1 MVAVTYSFH
10 GISVDRAR
18 LSVTRGGLPVD
29 LEPKALDVLLFLLD
43 NRDRLVTKDELMDAV
58 WKDTFVT
65 PNVLTR
71 AIAQIRKALG
81 DDADAPTIIETVSK
95 RGYRLI
101 APVEVSPS
109 PVAPAPAAAS
119 PPQIHEP
126 TTTAYVPP
134 ASPRRSMVPRVAA
147 ALLVV
152 AGIVAIVA
160 VMTRD
165 RTSEAAPGSLPAPKR
180 LTTRAGFDGQPAVS
194 PDGRSVA
201 YVSDRTGGLEIYVT
215 GLVATGTETQ
225 LTSNGGNNMQPDW
238 SPDGNWLAFHSR
250 KLGGVWVVSSHGG
263 QPQQVAQRGS
273 SPAWAPDSQQLV
285 FTSDTGGFAE
295 QGMLFTV
302 RRDGSDLKQIT
313 TLEQTPGGAVGPA
326 WSHNG
331 KFIAFSNSFGGVGTK
346 PGLFLLSVSDG
357 RIRQVYAELFQN
369 RPEFAPE
376 DDAIYWIG
384 LTLGEASIR
393 RIAIDPGNGEP
404 RGDMAVVRTIDG
416 RGEGLSI
423 SRGGVVAF
431 GSAQDD
437 DNFWRMDLNSTD
449 EPRRVTNDTVRNL
462 HPMVSSQGRLA
473 FARLSDGHPS
483 TVWLMNVDGSGAEVL
498 LPGMAGNHPQW
509 SRDGSRVMVL
519 EQDKLVWV
527 DVATRRVIDVPF
539 EVPKIQ
545 PGFPRL
551 SPDDR
556 TLAYHRIE
564 ADGQMFV
571 WGKPVD
577 GGPEKKMAVD
587 REGVG
592 FPVWS
597 NKGDRLGVEMRR
609 GVETHIGI
617 VPADKLGPIQD
628 VVTERGNNWLN
639 SWSLDDQRI
648 AYAGERDGVWNV
660 FEVTVATRVSRQL
673 THFTLP
679 IGYLR
684 YPTYTADGRQII
696 FERAIRTSNI
706 WTMTLK

>member
-1 MVAVTYSFH
+1 MAAATYSFH
-10 GISVDRAR
+10 GISLDRAR
-18 LSVTRGGLPVD
+18 LSVTRGGVPVD
-29 LEPKALDVLLFLLD
+29 LEPKALDVLLFLID

-81 DDADAPTIIETVSK
+81 DDADAPSIIETVAK
-95 RGYRLI
+95 RGYRFI
-101 APVEVSPS
+101 APVEVSPAQAS
-109 PVAPAPAAAS
+109 APDPLPSPAPV
-119 PPQIHEP
+119 QNP
-126 TTTAYVPP
+126 TTTASVPAAP
-134 ASPRRSMVPRVAA
+134 PRRSIVPRVAG

-160 VMTRD
+160 LMSRD
-165 RTSEAAPGSLPAPKR
+165 RTSETAPGSLPAPKR
-180 LTTRAGFDGQPAVS
+180 LTTRAGFNGQPAVS

-201 YVSDRTGGLEIYVT
+201 YVSDRSGGLEIYVT

-225 LTSNGGNNMQPDW
+225 LTSNGGNNMQPHW
-238 SPDGNWLAFHSR
+238 SPDGNWVAFHSR
-250 KLGGVWVVSSHGG
+250 SLGGIWVVSSHGG
-263 QPQQVAQRGS
+263 QPQQVAQTGS

-302 RRDGSDLKQIT
+302 RRDGSALKQLT
-313 TLEQTPGGAVGPA
+313 TLEQTPGGAVAPV

-331 KFIAFSNSFGGVGTK
+331 KFIAFVNSFGGVGTK
-346 PGLFLLSVSDG
+346 AGVFLLSVGDG
-357 RIRQVYAELFQN
+357 RIRQIYAEWFQN
-369 RPEFAPE
+369 RPQFAQE
-376 DDAIYWIG
+376 DDALYWIG
-384 LTLGEASIR
+384 RTLGEASIR
-393 RIAIDPGNGEP
+393 RIGIDPRTGEP
-404 RGDMAVVRTIDG
+404 RGDMTVVRTIEG
-416 RGEGLSI
+416 LGEGLSI
-423 SRGGVVAF
+423 SPGGVVAF

-437 DNFWRMDLNSTD
+437 DNLWRLDLNSTD

-462 HPMVSSQGRLA
+462 HPMVSSQGRIA

-483 TVWLMNVDGSGAEVL
+483 AVWLMNADGSGAEVL

-509 SRDGSRVMVL
+509 SRDGSRVMVVGR
-519 EQDKLVWV
+519 EKVVWV
-527 DVATRRVIDVPF
+527 DVATRRVTDVPF
-539 EVPKIQ
+539 DVAKIQ

-571 WGKPVD
+571 WVKPID
-577 GGPEKKMAVD
+577 GGPERKMAVD
-587 REGVG
+587 PQGVG

-597 NKGDRLGVEMRR
+597 SKGDRLGVEMRR
-609 GVETHIGI
+609 GSETHIGI
-617 VPADKLGPIQD
+617 VTTDKAGPIQD
-628 VVTERGNNWLN
+628 VVTEHGNNWPN
-639 SWSLDDQRI
+639 SWSADDQRI
-648 AYAGERDGVWNV
+648 AYAGERQGVWNV

-684 YPTYTADGRQII
+684 YPTYTADGRHII